1 MDLDELIFIT
11 ESERDFE
18 ERERRSENSDDEDM
32 DEEDD

>member
-18 ERERRSENSDDEDM
+18 EKERRNNDSDDEYI
-32 DEEDD
+32 DEADD

>member
-18 ERERRSENSDDEDM
+18 ELGRRSDYSDDEDI
-32 DEEDD
+32 DEDDE